1 MSIGKV
7 FQNVTAKTASVGK
20 QVCSKAAQKA
30 KPALEQGEVKLA
42 NALDS
47 LASSM
52 KAKVAQ
58 KQVVTPRI
66 DKITSEIP
74 VKKTAIPAIALE
86 KTAKKADI
94 ADFVTGKKITSEIP
108 VKKPAIPTIALEKT
122 AKKADIADFVTGKK
136 ANKSAEKSAQT
147 FLEDSANKLADFVTG
162 EKANTKAVS
171 SAVVFELNGKT
182 KTENLLDQQEL
193 KGKLLG
199 KYGDKLAQ
207 EHKIEATKARLLE
220 KYGK

>member
-52 KAKVAQ
+52 KAKVAK
-58 KQVVTPRI
+58 KQVASPRI
-66 DKITSEIP
+66 N
-74 VKKTAIPAIALE
+74 
-86 KTAKKADI
+86 
-94 ADFVTGKKITSEIP
+94 KITSEIP
-108 VKKPAIPTIALEKT
+108 VKKPTIPAIALEKT

-136 ANKSAEKSAQT
+136 ANKSAEKSAQI

-162 EKANTKAVS
+162 EKANTKAIS

-182 KTENLLDQQEL
+182 KTENLLDQQDL
-193 KGKLLG
+193 KGKLLE